1 MYHKHV
7 WLDYIKMPTL
17 SRIEIKSV
25 IGPKHLY
32 VHKTPE
38 TKNVNPKLKT
48 TGLKHSSKTWIQIK
62 GVKLSY

>member
-32 VHKTPE
+32 VNKTPE
-38 TKNVNPKLKT
+38 TKHVNPKLKT
-48 TGLKHSSKTWIQIK
+48 TDLKHSSKT
-62 GVKLSY
+62 

>member
-7 WLDYIKMPTL
+7 WLDYVKMSTL

-32 VHKTPE
+32 VNKTPE
-38 TKNVNPKLKT
+38 IKNVTSKLKT
-48 TGLKHSSKTWIQIK
+48 TDLKHSSKTWIQIK

>member
-7 WLDYIKMPTL
+7 WLDYVKMSTL

-32 VHKTPE
+32 VNKTPE
-38 TKNVNPKLKT
+38 IKNVTPKLKT
-48 TGLKHSSKTWIQIK
+48 TDLKHEF
-62 GVKLSY
+62 KLKE